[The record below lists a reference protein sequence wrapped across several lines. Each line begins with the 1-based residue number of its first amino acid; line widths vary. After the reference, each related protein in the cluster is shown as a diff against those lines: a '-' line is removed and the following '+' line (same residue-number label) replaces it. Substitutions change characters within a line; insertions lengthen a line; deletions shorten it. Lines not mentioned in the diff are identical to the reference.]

1 MQQPTKRFYVYTLAE
16 KEKVFYVGKGQRQ
29 RVHNHEW
36 EATTD
41 CQCHKCRKI
50 RKIWRNGGAVQKYIV
65 FTTDD
70 EDEAY
75 RYEEELITSF
85 GLKNLCNK
93 ALGGRG
99 SRSITQEEIE
109 HRLWAVEQYELE
121 KQEREAQKQLRLE
134 RHFGRIWG
142 SLKSEKRAKKVG

>member
-1 MQQPTKRFYVYTLAE
+1 MQQPTKRSYVYTIAE
-16 KEKVFYVGKGQRQ
+16 NENILYVGKRQRN

-50 RKIWRNGGAVQKYIV
+50 RKMWRNGGTVQKYIL

-70 EDEAY
+70 ENEAY
-75 RYEEELITSF
+75 KYEAELIAEI

-93 ALGGRG
+93 TLGGQG
-99 SRSITQEEIE
+99 TRSLTPEVMEN
-109 HRLWAVEQYELE
+109 
-121 KQEREAQKQLRLE
+121 
-134 RHFGRIWG
+134 
-142 SLKSEKRAKKVG
+142 